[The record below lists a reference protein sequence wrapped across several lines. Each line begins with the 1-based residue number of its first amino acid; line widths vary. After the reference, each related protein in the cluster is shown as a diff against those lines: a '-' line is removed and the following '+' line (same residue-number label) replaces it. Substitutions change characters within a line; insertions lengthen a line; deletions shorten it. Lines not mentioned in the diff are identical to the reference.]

1 MAIPIILKGD
11 TAGGI
16 TLALAD
22 GYDFAGCALIAEFCG
37 VRRTFE
43 NLVAG
48 DTVTLDFTAGETA
61 GFPLGT
67 SRVALYLRNGAGETR
82 SLPWA
87 KIKVTDAPTE
97 VYDAA
102 IDIDPSLLYV
112 DDLTSK
118 DTLGTVK
125 SRLNAVLAFLRR
137 LAVLTV
143 CALPFVG
150 TADVAP
156 QYSALDDIP
165 GDTQIMTNAEA
176 YVEAKVAA
184 IPDPDFTTSNATLVA
199 TIEAKAPT
207 PDFTTNNAVLTNTI
221 AQVAPA
227 PGDYAAVSN
236 AAMSAAERVR
246 TGHSEWRAQAEG
258 SSHLYPLYMESP
270 TNWVYRATYP
280 RLGGPA
286 ITLTRNDMENSWTFE
301 YGVPT
306 STTYNP
312 ATTNAPATVQT
323 LYFTITVEGYEEMGG
338 THYTLFRTNET
349 QGSSVAYLADIPPV
363 VTSVVTKAYVESLG
377 IESGLQSESDP
388 HVGITNGTIYV
399 HGEEITPLTDHQSLA
414 NYATKGYADSAAS
427 NTVKPVSDKVEE
439 TSAIVNT
446 WETYWGGTNVVMEVT
461 NYYGNTAGTL
471 PRLRIREFRDGA
483 WTNVWDEV
491 HKFEVCKVEILN
503 DVDGKL
509 ADEREVAATN
519 YAPIAWGTVTDK
531 GTANHATNA
540 VWMTSPETYF
550 AGGTEY
556 QRVAVGSGAIC
567 VLVDKGALAHT
578 TGEPGTFRFQDDGGT
593 NYFGFSKS
601 DSYTIGCRA
610 DGITVGTGS
619 LVTLRYDVIMS
630 GTDVPVVY
638 WAQSLGQTTQWTQL
652 NNVDGTAASGAPY
665 TVTWLQDGGS
675 YYANINCG
683 GSPSGFFRAET
694 SVAGD
699 VVWETNMRARLGGGI
714 ECTNTTTHVNGVIRP
729 SYNGSSVTWTWSAR

>member
-1 MAIPIILKGD
+1 MLLD
-11 TAGGI
+11 TSGLLTEHQDISGK
-16 TLALAD
+16 AD
-22 GYDFAGCALIAEFCG
+22 RTNTYTKAE
-37 VRRTFE
+37 T
-43 NLVAG
+43 
-48 DTVTLDFTAGETA
+48 D
-61 GFPLGT
+61 
-67 SRVALYLRNGAGETR
+67 
-82 SLPWA
+82 A
-87 KIKVTDAPTE
+87 KI
-97 VYDAA
+97 
-102 IDIDPSLLYV
+102 
-112 DDLTSK
+112 
-118 DTLGTVK
+118 
-125 SRLNAVLAFLRR
+125 
-137 LAVLTV
+137 
-143 CALPFVG
+143 
-150 TADVAP
+150 
-156 QYSALDDIP
+156 
-165 GDTQIMTNAEA
+165 
-176 YVEAKVAA
+176 VE
-184 IPDPDFTTSNATLVA
+184 L
-199 TIEAKAPT
+199 
-207 PDFTTNNAVLTNTI
+207 
-221 AQVAPA
+221 APA
-227 PGDYAAVSN
+227 PGNYNVVSN
-236 AAMSAAERVR
+236 AAMNAAERVR
-246 TGHSEWRAQAEG
+246 TGHSEWRVQAEG
-258 SSHLYPLYMESP
+258 SSHPYPLYMESP
-270 TNWVYRATYP
+270 TNWAYRATYP
-280 RLGGPA
+280 RLGGPT
-286 ITLTRNDMENSWTFE
+286 ITLTRNDIENSWTLE
-301 YGVPT
+301 YGAPT
-306 STTYNP
+306 GTTYNP

-323 LYFTITVEGYEEMGG
+323 LYFTITVEGYEEMSG
-338 THYTLFRTNET
+338 TNYTLFRTNET
-349 QGSSVAYLADIPPV
+349 QGSSVAYLADIPPA

-414 NYATKGYADSAAS
+414 NYASKSYANSAAS
-427 NTVKPVSDKVEE
+427 NAVTPVSNKVEE

-446 WETYWGGTNVVMEVT
+446 WETYWGGDGVKMEVT
-461 NYYGNTAGTL
+461 NYYGNTTGAL
-471 PRLRIREFRDGA
+471 PRLRIRERRDGV

-491 HKFEVCKVEILN
+491 DKFNVCKAEILG
-503 DVDGKL
+503 DVATSNRAVL
-509 ADEREVAATN
+509 AVAETN
-519 YAPIAWGTVTDK
+519 FAPIAWGKVTDK

-601 DSYTIGCRA
+601 DSYTIGCRT
-610 DGITVGTGS
+610 DGITVGTGN

-675 YYANINCG
+675 YYVNINCG

-714 ECTNTTTHVNGVIRP
+714 ECTNMTTHVNGVIRP